1 MREIIKKLQTF
12 FFVLLGVAIP
22 TSIAASGIIMGFLA
36 LLWIF
41 EGGVNEKL
49 KQIISS
55 KWMLAV
61 LALISYYG
69 LAMLWGDNHENSSWI
84 FQKLPLLLMFIV
96 FATTNF
102 KQKTLKLGAI
112 AFLITTFISALIAI
126 AIDFGIIQ
134 ELYNYTNMISLN
146 NNHKSAFIKYN
157 YHNLLLAFSALLC
170 FYLLIE
176 KQTKYPIILLLFI
189 LIYGWSIFSEA
200 GRAGHL
206 IFILFF
212 ILYSAYYIKQK
223 ALIILGLL
231 GLLSVILIGAYKFSH
246 PFKVRIDEGVE
257 VVLNKGKRPGKIKDI
272 RYVFVQESINYIKE
286 KPFLGYGTGSFGTIF
301 NREVKSGHKFY
312 THTTPHNNYL
322 YVWFELGIFGIVLL
336 LSIFYFQI
344 RELIVLKNGFHRL
357 VLPLMFMTIMLVD
370 SYFFIFILT
379 TFYIYFYTIYSRV
392 NLDKPS

>member
-1 MREIIKKLQTF
+1 MRETIKKLQTF

-22 TSIAASGIIMGFLA
+22 TSIAASGIIMGILA

-41 EGGVNEKL
+41 EGGFNEKL

-61 LALISYYG
+61 LALISFYG
-69 LAMLWGDNHENSSWI
+69 LAMLWGDNHNNSSWI
-84 FQKLPLLLMFIV
+84 FQKILLLLMFIV
-96 FATTNF
+96 FATANF
-102 KQKTLKLGAI
+102 KQKAFKFGAI

-134 ELYNYTNMISLN
+134 QLHNYTNMISLN
-146 NNHKSAFIKYN
+146 NDHKSAFIKYN
-157 YHNLLLAFSALLC
+157 YHNILLAFSALLS

-176 KQTKYPIILLLFI
+176 NKTKYPIILLLLI
-189 LIYGWSIFSEA
+189 LIYGCSIFSEA
-200 GRAGHL
+200 GRAGHM

-212 ILYSAYYIKQK
+212 LFYSVYYIRRK
-223 ALIILGLL
+223 ALITLGILGLL
-231 GLLSVILIGAYKFSH
+231 CIMLIGAYDYSR
-246 PFKVRIDEGVE
+246 PFKVRIDEGLE
-257 VVLNKGKRPGKIKDI
+257 VVLNKGKRPGEVKDI
-272 RYVFVQESINYIKE
+272 RYVFVQESINYIK
-286 KPFLGYGTGSFGTIF
+286 KQPIFGYGTGSFGTIF
-301 NREVKSGHKFY
+301 NREVKSGYKFH

-322 YVWFELGIFGIVLL
+322 YVWFELGIVGLILL

-357 VLPLMFMTIMLVD
+357 ILPLMFMIIMLVD

>member
-1 MREIIKKLQTF
+1 MRENIKKLQTF

-22 TSIAASGIIMGFLA
+22 TSIAASGIIMGFLT

-41 EGGVNEKL
+41 EGGFNEKL

-84 FQKLPLLLMFIV
+84 FQRIPLLLMFIV
-96 FATTNF
+96 FATANF
-102 KQKTLKLGAI
+102 KKKAFKFGAI

-146 NNHKSAFIKYN
+146 NDHKSAFIKYN

-189 LIYGWSIFSEA
+189 LIYGWSIFSA
-200 GRAGHL
+200 AVRAGHL

-223 ALIILGLL
+223 ALIVLGLL

-272 RYVFVQESINYIKE
+272 RYVFVQESISYIKE

-301 NREVKSGHKFY
+301 NREVKSGHKFH

-322 YVWFELGIFGIVLL
+322 YVWFELGIVGLILL

-344 RELIVLKNGFHRL
+344 RELIVLKNRFHRL
-357 VLPLMFMTIMLVD
+357 ILPLMFMIIMLVD

>member
-1 MREIIKKLQTF
+1 
-12 FFVLLGVAIP
+12 
-22 TSIAASGIIMGFLA
+22 
-36 LLWIF
+36 
-41 EGGVNEKL
+41 
-49 KQIISS
+49 
-55 KWMLAV
+55 
-61 LALISYYG
+61 
-69 LAMLWGDNHENSSWI
+69 
-84 FQKLPLLLMFIV
+84 MFIV

-102 KQKTLKLGAI
+102 KQNAFKFGAI

-134 ELYNYTNMISLN
+134 ELHNYTNMISISSN
-146 NNHKSAFIKYN
+146 NDHKSAFIKYN
-157 YHNLLLAFSALLC
+157 YHNILLAFSALLS

-176 KQTKYPIILLLFI
+176 NKTKYPIILFLAI
-189 LIYGWSIFSEA
+189 LIYGCSIFSEA

-206 IFILFF
+206 VFILFF
-212 ILYSAYYIKQK
+212 TLYSAYYIKQK
-223 ALIILGLL
+223 ALIVLGLL

-272 RYVFVQESINYIKE
+272 RYVFVQESISYIKE

-301 NREVKSGHKFY
+301 NREVKSGHKFH

-322 YVWFELGIFGIVLL
+322 YVWFELGIVGLILL

-344 RELIVLKNGFHRL
+344 RELIVLKNRFHRL
-357 VLPLMFMTIMLVD
+357 ILPLMFMIIMLVD